1 MNKENLKIYKY
12 KYIIYIMSYK
22 NKQILQTNLNIESKD
37 LNKDISNVIINKLK
51 EKYEGLCSEN
61 GYILPDTINLINR
74 KLGKINTINNIS
86 NISYIVNYSADI
98 IYPSEG
104 DVLEIIVDRINKMGV
119 LGYIEVN
126 EKGFEE
132 SPLIVIIPK
141 EYFTEETR
149 DINSITVKQKINV
162 EIIGCRIK
170 YGASK
175 IQIIAR
181 PK

>member
-1 MNKENLKIYKY
+1 
-12 KYIIYIMSYK
+12 MSYK

-37 LNKDISNVIINKLK
+37 LNKDINNVIISKLK

-61 GYILPDTINLINR
+61 GYILHDSIELINR
-74 KLGKINTINNIS
+74 KLGTINTINNVS

-104 DVLEIIVDRINKMGV
+104 DIIEITVDRINKMGV
-119 LGYIEVN
+119 LGYIEIDT
-126 EKGFEE
+126 KDFEN
-132 SPLIVIIPK
+132 SPLIVIIPN
-141 EYFTEETR
+141 EYFTEKTR
-149 DINSITVKQKINV
+149 DINSITVKQKLNV

-170 YGASK
+170 YGAKK
-175 IQIIAR
+175 IQIIAT

>member
-1 MNKENLKIYKY
+1 
-12 KYIIYIMSYK
+12 MSYK

-37 LNKDISNVIINKLK
+37 LNKDINNVIISKLK

-61 GYILPDTINLINR
+61 GYILHDSIELINR
-74 KLGKINTINNIS
+74 KLGTINTINNVS

-104 DVLEIIVDRINKMGV
+104 DIIEITVDRINKMGV
-119 LGYIEVN
+119 LGYIEVDT
-126 EKGFEE
+126 KDFEN
-132 SPLIVIIPK
+132 SPLIVIIPN
-141 EYFTEETR
+141 EYFTEKTR
-149 DINSITVKQKINV
+149 DINSITVKQKLNV

-170 YGASK
+170 YGSKK
-175 IQIIAR
+175 IQIIAT